1 MMPAIC
7 KATRYHIACATQKQP
22 SAEVNNVKRIHV
34 GPAPSHAR
42 ANGAAQ
48 SNPGSGSRKSSRRAG
63 YGYHMAWGVT
73 KGILIAF
80 AILATIWSV
89 IGFIRVRHERKQR
102 TRVERRK
109 ARAT

>member
-1 MMPAIC
+1 
-7 KATRYHIACATQKQP
+7 
-22 SAEVNNVKRIHV
+22 
-34 GPAPSHAR
+34 
-42 ANGAAQ
+42 
-48 SNPGSGSRKSSRRAG
+48 
-63 YGYHMAWGVT
+63 MAWGVT